1 MSNVPKN
8 QPRNRRHAKGPGA
21 NRRVPSLR
29 FHKASGLAYVV
40 LSGKTI
46 YCGKPGVPATEQRY
60 HQAVAEWLAAGR
72 QLPVEP
78 GVLTVK
84 ELLARFW
91 TYAEQHYRTLTDGRN
106 KELEQ
111 FRLALRPVKELY
123 SETPAVEFGPL
134 ALKAVRQKMVR
145 KGWCRPYINKQI
157 NRIRLM
163 FKWAVSDELV
173 AGSVLYALQAV
184 PGLRRGH
191 GDALEPAAVKPVPGN
206 RIEAVQPF
214 VSRQVWA
221 MVQLQLLTGARP
233 GEITQMRPCDIE
245 RGEDVWVYRPPRHKT
260 AHHGFER
267 KVFVG
272 PRAQQVL
279 GPFLLRD
286 RHTYCFSSAEAEND
300 RRRRL
305 HEERTTPLSCGNV
318 PGSNRKDDPK
328 WSAGDRYTTDSYHRA
343 IARACDRAFPPRQ
356 PLAARNDETA
366 AEWRARLTQRERG
379 EIAAW
384 QKTHRWH
391 PHQLR
396 HNAATELRKEFGIE
410 AARIVLGHRSA
421 AVTEVYAERD
431 ERQAVEAMMRVG

>member
-1 MSNVPKN
+1 MSNVAKS
-8 QPRNRRHAKGPGA
+8 QSRNRGHAKGSNGS
-21 NRRVPSLR
+21 RRVPSLR
-29 FHKASGLAYVV
+29 FHKASGQAYVV

-72 QLPVEP
+72 QLPVESDA
-78 GVLTVK
+78 LTVK

-91 TYAEQHYRTLTDGRN
+91 THAERHYRTLTDGRN

-123 SETPAVEFGPL
+123 SDTPAAEFGPL
-134 ALKAVRQKMVR
+134 ALKAVRHKMVE

-173 AGSVLYALQAV
+173 AGSVLYALQTV
-184 PGLRRGH
+184 PGLRRGR
-191 GDALEPAAVKPVPGN
+191 GDALEPEAVKPVP
-206 RIEAVQPF
+206 RSKVEAVQPF

-221 MVQLQLLTGARP
+221 MIQLQLLTGARA
-233 GEITQMRPCDIE
+233 GEITRMRPCDID
-245 RGEDVWVYRPPRHKT
+245 RGGDVWVYRPPRHKT

-267 KVFVG
+267 KVFIG

-279 GPFLLRD
+279 APFLLRD
-286 RHTYCFSSAEAEND
+286 RHTYCFSPVEAEDD

-318 PGSNRKDDPK
+318 PGSNRKDDPE
-328 WSAGDRYTTDSYHRA
+328 WSAGDRYTTDSYRRA
-343 IARACDRAFPPRQ
+343 VARACDRAFPPRQ
-356 PLAARNDETA
+356 PLAARDDETIT
-366 AEWRARLTQRERG
+366 EWRARLTQREKD
-379 EIAAW
+379 EITAW
-384 QKTHRWH
+384 QKAHRWH

-410 AARIVLGHRSA
+410 AARIILGHRSA
-421 AVTEVYAERD
+421 AITEVYAERD
-431 ERQAVEAMMRVG
+431 EQQAMEAMMRVG